1 MGDDVFCYSDSYVN
15 LVTPNQL
22 EFELSTGHRAS
33 TLDSVLAQLLIAGVH

>member
-1 MGDDVFCYSDSYVN
+1 MFFATLIPMVN